1 MPGKP
6 MTSSELHD
14 TGVFG
19 APDFDR
25 HERILF
31 WHDADQGVRAIVALH
46 RVRHGRALGGC
57 RVAAYPNEA
66 AALSDVLRLSR
77 GMSYKTALAGL
88 PCGGAKAVLI
98 GDPRTVKTQ
107 AALRSLGRMVES
119 LGGVYVT
126 AEDVGMAADDVAVI
140 RRETRWALGTSP
152 EIGTSGPH
160 TAAGVFAAMRAV
172 LEHQRNSSSFAG
184 ITVAVQGAGSVG
196 SRLCEL
202 LHQAGAQ
209 LIVADA
215 DAERAQRVAES
226 TAAAVVRPEAIHSQR
241 ADIFAPCALGAVLN
255 ARTIPELG
263 ARIVAGAA
271 NNQLATPADGDR
283 LHARGILYVADY
295 LASAGGVIS
304 GMHELEG
311 RGRAGLDERIASIGK
326 TATEV
331 LSEAQRLGVTAAT
344 AADIV
349 AERRLSQT
357 PRGASA
363 NPKAS
368 R

>member
-1 MPGKP
+1 MPGEP
-6 MTSSELHD
+6 MID
-14 TGVFG
+14 TRRLNDGGVFG

-25 HERILF
+25 HERVLF
-31 WHDADQGVRAIVALH
+31 WHDADHGVRAIVAMH
-46 RVRHGRALGGC
+46 RVRYGRALGGC
-57 RVAAYPNEA
+57 RVAPYPTEA

-77 GMSYKTALAGL
+77 GMTYKTALAGL

-98 GDPRTVKTQ
+98 GDPRTVKTE
-107 AALRSLGRMVES
+107 ATLRSLGRMVES
-119 LGGVYVT
+119 LGGTYVT
-126 AEDVGMAADDVAVI
+126 AEDVGMVADDVAVI

-160 TAAGVFAAMRAV
+160 TAAGVFAAMRAA
-172 LEHQRNSSSFAG
+172 LEHRHGTASFAG

-209 LIVADA
+209 LIVADV
-215 DAERAQRVAES
+215 DVERAQRVAAS
-226 TAAAVVRPEAIHSQR
+226 TAAVVVKPEAIHSQR
-241 ADIFAPCALGAVLN
+241 VDIFAPCALGAVLN
-255 ARTIPELG
+255 ADTIPELR
-263 ARIVAGAA
+263 AQIVAGAA

-283 LHARGILYVADY
+283 LHARGIIYVADY

-331 LSEAQRLGVTAAT
+331 LSEAQRLGITTAA

-349 AERRLSQT
+349 AERRFDKT
-357 PRGASA
+357 PRAASA
-363 NPKAS
+363 NP
-368 R
+368 